1 MEKGYT
7 KCMKKFLHRIFP
19 AEFFKNPA
27 YVRALVLAGLYLVFC
42 LTQLF
47 TFERFT
53 EVTAGYG
60 LPGGAVTA
68 AVLAG
73 LIPLLEVMAL
83 PYLISMK
90 LSSEWRRVSMWAT
103 LAVPIL
109 WLLIALWLNF
119 APALGEVNTGIFG
132 ATLVTMS
139 GLWFVLFSALL
150 LWSAVLT
157 VRELPSRTMLASEEK
172 EEKPLA
178 RRRAK
183 S

>member
-7 KCMKKFLHRIFP
+7 KFMKKYLSRVFP

-27 YVRALVLAGLYLVFC
+27 YIRALVLAGLYLVFC

-53 EVTAGYG
+53 EVTAAYS
-60 LPGGAVTA
+60 LPGGAVVA
-68 AVLAG
+68 AILAG

-90 LSSEWRRVSMWAT
+90 LRPEWRRVSMWAT

-109 WLLIALWLNF
+109 WLLIVLWLNF
-119 APALGEVNTGIFG
+119 APTLAEVNTGLFG
-132 ATLVTMS
+132 ATLETMS

-150 LWSAVLT
+150 LWSAALT
-157 VRELPSRTMLASEEK
+157 VRELPVRLEDVSEAKEK
-172 EEKPLA
+172 KQPA
-178 RRRAK
+178 RRAAK
-183 S
+183 A